1 MDPAKMAY
9 LHGLRANTVSLVS
22 TLIKYVPIHKQDKTG
37 RARKITDV
45 KTDFISMC
53 C

>member
-22 TLIKYVPIHKQDKTG
+22 TLIKYVPALFTNKT
-37 RARKITDV
+37 RLEEPEK
-45 KTDFISMC
+45 
-53 C
+53 